1 MQEEIQRKI
10 TINIPISLYD
20 KILQENGKNLT
31 DKIISILTT
40 YFTSNNF
47 LEVSE
52 NKIKYD
58 SNKIESYPHKI
69 EMLEALNEQ
78 LKKQIEYQDNEII
91 YLRDTNQ
98 KFQLQVQSLINQR
111 AIEPPE
117 KIKKINGG
125 IFGKLMI
132 KLNINF

>member
-10 TINIPISLYD
+10 TINIPIRLYD

-78 LKKQIEYQDNEII
+78 LKKQIESQDNEII

-117 KIKKINGG
+117 KVKKNKWWHFWKIND
-125 IFGKLMI
+125 
-132 KLNINF
+132 